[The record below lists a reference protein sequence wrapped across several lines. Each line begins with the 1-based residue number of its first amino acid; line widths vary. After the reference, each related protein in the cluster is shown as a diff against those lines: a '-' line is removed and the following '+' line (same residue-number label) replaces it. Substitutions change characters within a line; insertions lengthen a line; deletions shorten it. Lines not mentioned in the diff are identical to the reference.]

1 LSRIIKAAQVETVA
15 QPQPEPRPEDLGA
28 SASLSDY
35 LVDAARVLEV
45 AEAQASRLMER
56 ARARAV
62 ELVEEVERRASE
74 RLEAARREAEE
85 AGYQEGLRRGR
96 EEGLQQAQAVVDRLE
111 RLAEQL
117 VRLREDLLR
126 LHEEDVVK
134 LALAVA
140 EKVIGRVKE
149 EDHELAVRTVRHLL
163 NQVSGAREIRIRV
176 HPDDL
181 PQVEAHQETW
191 KRLFEGTRTL
201 AIVGDDRIAPGD
213 ALVETEFGAIDSGI
227 ESRFREVGEALMEVL
242 RGEA

>member
-1 LSRIIKAAQVETVA
+1 MSRIIKAAQVETVA

-163 NQVSGAREIRIRV
+163 NQVSGRGRSASGSTPMISPRWRPTRRRGSASSRGPGPWPSWATTGSLPGMPWWRRSSAPSTAGSKAGSVRWAR
-176 HPDDL
+176 P
-181 PQVEAHQETW
+181 
-191 KRLFEGTRTL
+191 
-201 AIVGDDRIAPGD
+201 
-213 ALVETEFGAIDSGI
+213 
-227 ESRFREVGEALMEVL
+227 
-242 RGEA
+242 